1 MDYFEKYLKYKTK
14 YLGFKSTQKNLEGGG
29 KKLKKIIIIN

>member
-14 YLGFKSTQKNLEGGG
+14 YFGLKSTQKKLEGGG
-29 KKLKKIIIIN
+29 KKLKKIEKKI